1 MENLNLRKVWEVMNT
16 LSYRQAILAEQED
29 KYVQLL
35 GSSSNYCPQ
44 EFEGFLNY
52 YSFRIDGDEIIVF
65 NTDPIPYESWNN
77 DDVSYFP
84 SVLLSFSA
92 EKLNKWIETE
102 IELQL
107 AKQER
112 EKIAEKENIKRQI
125 ELLTKKLNNHA

>member
-1 MENLNLRKVWEVMNT
+1 MKLDLKRIWEVMNI
-16 LSYRQAILAEQED
+16 LSGREAELSEQNC
-29 KYVQLL
+29 YVSLL
-35 GSSSNYCPQ
+35 GYRSGYCG
-44 EFEGFLNY
+44 EMSFDSFLNY
-52 YSFRIDGDEIIVF
+52 YSFKVDGDEIIVF

-107 AKQER
+107 KKQQR